1 MVTFPSQSTR
11 VALGRA
17 YLRVRRPGTLAH
29 LDQLLAHERLTRQEL
44 EAVSNSRLRHIIAY
58 AYENVPYYRALL
70 DRCHIPPAAVKTRAD
85 LQRLPPLTKALIREH
100 FGALTSRVSVPRTR
114 QASTGGSTG
123 EPLRFL
129 TTSDVKDWHDAA
141 KLRFW
146 RYAGL
151 ELGTRH
157 ALVWGSTFDVKR
169 LQKGSARLE
178 RFLGRQLLLDAH
190 TLSEER
196 LDAYAARLAKFRPR
210 VIHGYAQTV
219 HAIARHLLG
228 RGISLPT
235 VRSVITSA
243 ETLYPH
249 HRGVIEQAFG
259 CEVFNRYA
267 SRETALEVQECERHE
282 GMHISIDTA
291 ILEVVDDQDR
301 EADEGTSG
309 RLLVTDLTNF
319 AMPLIRYQIE
329 DVGVATQQFCSCG
342 RPFPMIRN
350 IEGRV
355 SDLVILGD
363 GRMIHPLFMM
373 YLMYPTP
380 TQDWNEGMEQP
391 VPGIR
396 QYEITQTDYHA
407 FDLRIVLDDGWDG
420 SHLGYLS
427 DNFRRYLG
435 TDTRVTIA
443 IVPEIPAGPS
453 GKRRY
458 VRSELRGERAIA
470 AGPTRG

>member
-1 MVTFPSQSTR
+1 MIFPPQSTW

-17 YLRVRRPGTLAH
+17 YLRLRRPSTLAC
-29 LDQLLAHERLTRQEL
+29 LDTLLAHERCTRREL
-44 EAVSNSRLRHIIAY
+44 QAVSNNRLNRIIAY
-58 AYENVPYYRALL
+58 AYDNVPYYRALL
-70 DRCHIPPAAVKTRAD
+70 DRGEISPAAVKTSAD
-85 LQRLPPLTKALIREH
+85 LQRLPPLTKRLIQAN
-100 FGALTSRVSVPRTR
+100 FDDLTARVSVPGTR

-129 TTSDVKDWHDAA
+129 TTSDVKAWHDAA

-157 ALVWGSTFDVKR
+157 ALMWGSTFDLKR
-169 LQKGSARLE
+169 LQSGSARLE

-196 LDAYAARLAKFRPR
+196 LDAYAARLVRYRPR

-219 HAIARHLLG
+219 HAIARHLLA
-228 RGISLPT
+228 RGISVPT

-243 ETLYPH
+243 ETLYPQ
-249 HRGVIEQAFG
+249 HRAVIEKAFG
-259 CEVFNRYA
+259 CKVFNRYA

-291 ILEVVDDQDR
+291 ILEVVDD
-301 EADEGTSG
+301 EGRRVEEGASG
-309 RLLVTDLTNF
+309 KLLVTDLTNF

-329 DVGVATQQFCSCG
+329 DVGVATREFCSCG
-342 RPFPMIRN
+342 RPFPMIKS

-355 SDLVILGD
+355 SDQVILGD

-380 TQDWNEGMEQP
+380 TRTGTREWSSRCPASVSTRSGSETTKRSTSGSCWTTDGME
-391 VPGIR
+391 VI
-396 QYEITQTDYHA
+396 
-407 FDLRIVLDDGWDG
+407 W
-420 SHLGYLS
+420 
-427 DNFRRYLG
+427 
-435 TDTRVTIA
+435 A
-443 IVPEIPAGPS
+443 I
-453 GKRRY
+453 
-458 VRSELRGERAIA
+458 
-470 AGPTRG
+470 

>member
-1 MVTFPSQSTR
+1 M
-11 VALGRA
+11 
-17 YLRVRRPGTLAH
+17 
-29 LDQLLAHERLTRQEL
+29 
-44 EAVSNSRLRHIIAY
+44 IAY
-58 AYENVPYYRALL
+58 AWENVPYYRQLL
-70 DRCHIPPAAVKTRAD
+70 DRSHTSPAAVRTSAD
-85 LQRLPPLTKALIREH
+85 LQQLPPLTKKLIREN
-100 FGALTSRVSVPRTR
+100 FDALTARISVPGTR

-129 TTSDVKDWHDAA
+129 TTSDVKHWHDAA

-157 ALVWGSTFDVKR
+157 ALIWGSTFDLKR
-169 LQKGSARLE
+169 LQKPSVRLE

-196 LDAYAARLAKFRPR
+196 LDTYAARLVRFRPR

-219 HAIARHLLG
+219 HAIARHLIA
-228 RGISLPT
+228 RGISVPT

-249 HRGVIEQAFG
+249 HRAVIEKAFD

-291 ILEVVDDQDR
+291 ILEVVDD
-301 EADEGTSG
+301 EGRQVGEGASG
-309 RLLVTDLTNF
+309 KLLVTDLTNF

-329 DVGVATQQFCSCG
+329 DVGVATHEFCSCG
-342 RPFPMIRN
+342 RPFPMIKS

-355 SDLVILGD
+355 SDQVILGD

-373 YLMYPTP
+373 YLMYPNP
-380 TQDWNEGMEQP
+380 TQDWNEGVEQP

-396 QYEITQTDYHA
+396 QYEITQKDYQA
-407 FDLRIVLDDGWDG
+407 FEIRIVLDNGWDG
-420 SHLGYLS
+420 SHLGYLH
-427 DNFRRYLG
+427 DNFKRYLG
-435 TDTRVTIA
+435 SDTRLAVTI
-443 IVPEIPAGPS
+443 VPDILPGPS

-458 VRSELRGERAIA
+458 VKSELRKHGE
-470 AGPTRG
+470 